1 MFGPG
6 KRSPFHDPS
15 SLSTSP
21 HRGEWLNGIFNAL
34 ADFFVWRPTRL
45 IDLGRVLT
53 WLAAALAF
61 AAAVGHLAVTASAAI
76 SQIGGTNSAAPALAD
91 VFPGIPTWWI
101 PQSIPAFLLVA
112 AIFAAGITCI
122 STGRKLERILNF

>member
-6 KRSPFHDPS
+6 KRFHDPS

-21 HRGEWLNGIFNAL
+21 RRGEWLSGIFDAL
-34 ADFFVWRPTRL
+34 ADFFVSRPTRL
-45 IDLGRVLT
+45 IDLGRVLA

-61 AAAVGHLAVTASAAI
+61 ATAVGHLAVTASAAI
-76 SQIGGTNSAAPALAD
+76 TQIGGTNSAVPALAD

-112 AIFAAGITCI
+112 AILAAGIACI
-122 STGRKLERILNF
+122 STGRKLKRILNF